1 MFETAWQSFRTRDG
15 KGEAGGLTFEAKYQ
29 YDRPGTYRVAARVTD
44 VFGNDGIATVQV
56 VVK

>member
-1 MFETAWQSFRTRDG
+1 VAELPRARRRRRGGVADLQAEYALRSP
-15 KGEAGGLTFEAKYQ
+15 GE
-29 YDRPGTYRVAARVTD
+29 YRIAARVTD